1 MYEPSL
7 RLPLLIRYPRLA
19 RAGRVESRFALN
31 IDYAPTI
38 LDIAGVPAPPTMQ
51 GRSLR
56 PLMEGNPPRD
66 WRTSMLYTY
75 YENSWTLAG
84 KGREALSDPTF
95 QYFTAHR
102 VSPHRGVRT
111 ARHKLI
117 DYYREGGYKELFDL
131 ERDPDELR
139 NVYGDWDYSGVR
151 TTLEKELERLR
162 SEFKE
167 SGTMPA

>member
-1 MYEPSL
+1 
-7 RLPLLIRYPRLA
+7 
-19 RAGRVESRFALN
+19 
-31 IDYAPTI
+31 
-38 LDIAGVPAPPTMQ
+38 MQ

-56 PLMEGNPPRD
+56 PLLEGHPPRD

-111 ARHKLI
+111 ERHKLI
-117 DYYREGGYKELFDL
+117 DYYRENGYRELFDL
-131 ERDPDELR
+131 VKDPHELR
-139 NVYGDWDYSGVR
+139 NVYADPGYSHVR
-151 TTLEKELERLR
+151 AGLEKELARLA
-162 SEFKE
+162 SEFE
-167 SGTMPA
+167 LPVGRNPE